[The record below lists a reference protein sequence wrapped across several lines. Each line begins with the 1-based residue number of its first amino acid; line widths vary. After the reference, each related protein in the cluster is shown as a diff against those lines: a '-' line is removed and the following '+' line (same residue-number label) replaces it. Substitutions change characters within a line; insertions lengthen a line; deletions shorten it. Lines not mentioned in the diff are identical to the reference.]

1 MDNRK
6 TIIIPALLL
15 LALSSVS
22 GQEVVIGTT
31 SNPALKIHQ
40 KTARCKT
47 ADTLELPFID
57 DFSYPGVYP
66 DERLWEDNYVYI
78 NNNYSKNQITT
89 GVATFDILD
98 SKGEIYDNAST
109 YPFEADKLTSLPI
122 NLDYGSDENV
132 GLSFFFESGGPTNR
146 S

>member
-31 SNPALKIHQ
+31 SNRRLKSIKNRQ
-40 KTARCKT
+40 GKT

-89 GVATFDILD
+89 GWQHSI
-98 SKGEIYDNAST
+98 S
-109 YPFEADKLTSLPI
+109 
-122 NLDYGSDENV
+122 
-132 GLSFFFESGGPTNR
+132 
-146 S
+146 